1 MKVSRELRR
10 AQDARAAARGG
21 GSQQGE
27 GRGKTRRVTNQ
38 RMRDVWNPEQSLP
51 AAELKGNANTV
62 GPRHSHT

>member
-1 MKVSRELRR
+1 MPELQPREEAHSRVR
-10 AQDARAAARGG
+10 
-21 GSQQGE
+21 

-38 RMRDVWNPEQSLP
+38 RMRDVWGPAQSLP